1 MDGVGG
7 ALKRMADTLVARG
20 IDIIDMDYLL
30 KNLKENGTTVNLYK
44 IGYAD
49 IENFNEK
56 PKSIP
61 QISNMMQ
68 QHQIIWNASD
78 KKKITM
84 QDLSCFSCIQRDV
97 CSHFMTKKRHVLI
110 NNNNS
115 KCKLKYP
122 DRHSSNSLSDAES
135 DSDNPP
141 FNTIKNITLNDYVVI
156 KLTGKKSV
164 RFYVGEIISQ
174 DAFDEYTI
182 KFMTKCGKG

>member
-84 QDLSCFSCIQRDV
+84 QDLFCFSCIQRDV

-135 DSDNPP
+135 
-141 FNTIKNITLNDYVVI
+141 
-156 KLTGKKSV
+156 
-164 RFYVGEIISQ
+164 E
-174 DAFDEYTI
+174 
-182 KFMTKCGKG
+182 